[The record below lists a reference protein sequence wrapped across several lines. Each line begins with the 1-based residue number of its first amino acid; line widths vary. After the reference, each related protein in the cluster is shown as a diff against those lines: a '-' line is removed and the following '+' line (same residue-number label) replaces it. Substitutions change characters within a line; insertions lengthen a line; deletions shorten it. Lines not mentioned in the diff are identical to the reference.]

1 MLTLERA
8 VTSDDE
14 KGRPLRD
21 GQGHGAGR
29 GAGRLW
35 PLGERPGEIQ
45 RSEISSI
52 TSSHGRRY
60 SVQGIS
66 PLSSDSG
73 VINGM
78 PCFS

>member
-1 MLTLERA
+1 MLALERA

-14 KGRPLRD
+14 KGRPLPKKRPE
-21 GQGHGAGR
+21 GGR
-29 GAGRLW
+29 MWRGEW